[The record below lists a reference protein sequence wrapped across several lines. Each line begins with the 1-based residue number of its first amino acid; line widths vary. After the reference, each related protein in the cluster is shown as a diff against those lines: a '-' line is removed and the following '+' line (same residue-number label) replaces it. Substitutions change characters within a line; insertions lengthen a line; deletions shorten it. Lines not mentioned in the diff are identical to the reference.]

1 MKKTVK
7 AAGKAEATSAMATA
21 NAITVRVKRCATRH
35 RIGESHPRAKLSDH
49 DVELMR
55 ELHADHK
62 VKPKEL
68 AEKFECPIDTVYS
81 ILAYRSRYGIP
92 GL

>member
-1 MKKTVK
+1 MSVG
-7 AAGKAEATSAMATA
+7 AAVAGPAVTSG
-21 NAITVRVKRCATRH
+21 NAVTVRVKRCATRH
-35 RIGESHPRAKLSDH
+35 RIGESHPRAKLSDD

-55 ELHADHK
+55 QLHADHN
-62 VKPKEL
+62 VKPKEI

-81 ILAYRSRYGIP
+81 ILSYRSRYGIP